1 MVSQENYHGLQ
12 NAGKKPLG
20 FEGLSSHLMHE
31 AGERLMQKRLEWELS
46 EDKTPHFFGFLM
58 TTI

>member
-31 AGERLMQKRLEWELS
+31 AGERLMQKKPRGVVSQSGHAHLAPQEARS
-46 EDKTPHFFGFLM
+46 
-58 TTI
+58 